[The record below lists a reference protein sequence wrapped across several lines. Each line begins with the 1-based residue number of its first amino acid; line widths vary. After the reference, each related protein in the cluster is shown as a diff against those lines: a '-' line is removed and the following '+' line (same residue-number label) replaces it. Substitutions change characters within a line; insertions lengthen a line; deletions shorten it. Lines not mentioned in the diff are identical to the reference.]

1 MLKLQPNPTFILP
14 VDVPVA
20 GEPQPTK
27 IKVTARYHKPDEL
40 KALLDENPKMT
51 IDEFVQAN
59 VVGWDG
65 VEGAFSEDGLRELL
79 RSYHGLALVI
89 HKAYFNEVYKA
100 AQGN

>member
-27 IKVTARYHKPDEL
+27 IKVTVRYHKPDEL
-40 KALLDENPKMT
+40 KALLDGSPGMT
-51 IDEFVQAN
+51 IDEFVMVN

-65 VEGAFSEDGLRELL
+65 VEGTFSEDGLRALL

-89 HKAYFNEVYKA
+89 HRAYFAEVYKA
-100 AQGN
+100 SQGN

>member
-1 MLKLQPNPTFILP
+1 MLKLQPNPTFVLP

-27 IKVTARYHKPDEL
+27 IKVTVRYHKPDEL
-40 KALLDENPKMT
+40 TALLQKDPKMT
-51 IDEFVQAN
+51 IGEFVQTN

-65 VEGAFSEDGLRELL
+65 VEGTFSEDRLRELL
-79 RSYHGLALVI
+79 SSYHGLDLVI
-89 HKAYFNEVYKA
+89 HKAYFDEVYKA